1 MSPIDVDNDAA
12 QRDIKYSIKYSSIHW
27 PYLYLSI
34 RNVITTK
41 ATDLQDLQNR
51 N

>member
-1 MSPIDVDNDAA
+1 MSPIDGDDDAA
-12 QRDIKYSIKYSSIHW
+12 QRDIKYSIKYSFIHW

-34 RNVITTK
+34 RNAITPN